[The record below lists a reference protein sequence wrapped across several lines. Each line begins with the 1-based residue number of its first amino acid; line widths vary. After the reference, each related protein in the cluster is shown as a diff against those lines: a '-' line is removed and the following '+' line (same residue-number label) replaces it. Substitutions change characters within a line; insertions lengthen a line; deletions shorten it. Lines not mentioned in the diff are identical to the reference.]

1 MNILWE
7 VGFFEFLFVT
17 VFLGGG
23 AAFMTGRAIA
33 STWQRRLHLALYL
46 LLLAC
51 AVRFFHYA
59 LFGGRLLS
67 AQYFAIDLAV
77 LLILGS
83 AGYRITRAKQMTSQY
98 AWLFER
104 SGPFSWR
111 RRPSAS
117 SQGTQG

>member
-7 VGFFEFLFVT
+7 VGFLEFIFVT

-23 AAFMTGRAIA
+23 AAFLTGRAIA
-33 STWQRRLHLALYL
+33 ATWQRRLHLVIYL

-59 LFGGRLLS
+59 LFGGMLLS
-67 AQYFAIDLAV
+67 AHYFAIDLAV
-77 LLILGS
+77 LLILGG
-83 AGYRITRAKQMTSQY
+83 AGYRLTRAKQMTSQY

-111 RRPSAS
+111 RRQSAS
-117 SQGTQG
+117 SQSTPG